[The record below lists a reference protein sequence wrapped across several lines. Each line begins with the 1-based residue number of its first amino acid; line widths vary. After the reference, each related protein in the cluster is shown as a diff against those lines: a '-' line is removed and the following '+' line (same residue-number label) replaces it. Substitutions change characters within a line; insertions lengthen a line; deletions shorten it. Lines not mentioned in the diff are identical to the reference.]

1 MLRTGIPAQ
10 WVQKQLDD
18 LCVVTPPS
26 KRDLMEKFVTTHR
39 ATCARVGVKLAPE
52 TDKEKAFSSQ
62 TSGTILGVQ
71 YHNLVL
77 EHRLREGKGYPS
89 HAV

>member
-26 KRDLMEKFVTTHR
+26 KRDLMEDFVTTHR

-52 TDKEKAFSSQ
+52 TDKEKLSLVKHQEQYLVFN
-62 TSGTILGVQ
+62 TIL
-71 YHNLVL
+71 
-77 EHRLREGKGYPS
+77 
-89 HAV
+89 